1 MIVCVGG
8 EQITENLA
16 MVQPILCV
24 HSTFYLAKYG
34 LVCTLYHRMYP
45 RIPTK
50 KILSYKILDTEYLP
64 PPHFRMFYSS
74 RSHLSKNGSVMRN
87 NSGAPSNAVQLLILI
102 VYLLQIIMKSTKG
115 ADASVDFS

>member
-50 KILSYKILDTEYLP
+50 KILSYKILDTEYSP

-74 RSHLSKNGSVMRN
+74 RSHLSKNGSMMRN
-87 NSGAPSNAVQLLILI
+87 NSGAPLKCSTVTNTHSLL
-102 VYLLQIIMKSTKG
+102 VTNNNEKHQRC
-115 ADASVDFS
+115 